1 MSEQN
6 KLIQIFDALGDK
18 TRFNLLRI
26 LAERDEICVS
36 ELASEVNI
44 STAGASQQLKVL
56 EKVGLIIR
64 NRKGQKICYAVNKN
78 SQANQKLLEIINE

>member
-1 MSEQN
+1 MKDSS
-6 KLIQIFDALGDK
+6 KLVQIFDALGDK
-18 TRFNLLRI
+18 TRFSLLKI

-36 ELASEVNI
+36 ELASEVQI

-64 NRKGQKICYAVNKN
+64 NRKGQKICYTVNK
-78 SQANQKLLEIINE
+78 ADIDNQRLFEIINK